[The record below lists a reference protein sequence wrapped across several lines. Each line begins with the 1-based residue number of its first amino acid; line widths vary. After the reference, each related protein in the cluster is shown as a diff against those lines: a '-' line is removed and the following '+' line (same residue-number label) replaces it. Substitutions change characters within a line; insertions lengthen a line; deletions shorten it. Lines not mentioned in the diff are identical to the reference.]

1 MSNFQDIKA
10 QTGIKF
16 FKSSGTGTDAD
27 PFIPQISAITTVN
40 EVTSITNFNVSVGS
54 SNTQVLAA
62 NSSRKLLILVND
74 SDEDIYIALGATAI
88 LNSGIRL
95 NKKGGSLTLDDPKY
109 TGIVNAIC
117 SSGSKNLVGIE
128 A

>member
-27 PFIPQISAITTVN
+27 PFIPQISAITTVK

-74 SDEDIYIALGATAI
+74 SDENIYIALGETAI

-109 TGIVNAIC
+109 TGVVNAIC

>member
-27 PFIPQISAITTVN
+27 PFVPQISAITTVN

-74 SDEDIYIALGATAI
+74 SDEDIYIALGATAT

-109 TGIVNAIC
+109 TGVVNAIC
-117 SSGSKNLVGIE
+117 SSGSKNLVGIS

>member
-54 SNTQVLAA
+54 SNTQVLTA

>member
-27 PFIPQISAITTVN
+27 PFIPQISAITNVN

-54 SNTQVLAA
+54 SNTQVLTA

>member
-1 MSNFQDIKA
+1 MANFQDIKA

-27 PFIPQISAITTVN
+27 PFVPTVSGITTAD
-40 EVTSITNFNVSVGS
+40 EVTSITNYNLSVGAS
-54 SNTQVLAA
+54 STQVLAA

-74 SDEDIYIALGATAI
+74 SDEDIYIALGATAT

-109 TGIVNAIC
+109 TGVVNAIC
-117 SSGSKNLVGIE
+117 SSGSKNLVGIS

>member
-1 MSNFQDIKA
+1 MANFQEIKA

-16 FKSSGTGTDAD
+16 FKSSGTGSDSD
-27 PFIPQISAITTVN
+27 PFVPEINAITTAD
-40 EVTSITNFNVSVGS
+40 EITSITNFNVSVGS
-54 SNTQVLAA
+54 SSTQVLSA

-74 SDEDIYIALGATAI
+74 SDQDIYIALGATAT

-95 NKKGGSLTLDDPKY
+95 NKKGGALTIDDPKY
-109 TGIVNAIC
+109 TGVVNAIC
-117 SSGSKNLVGIE
+117 LNGSKNLIGIE

>member
-1 MSNFQDIKA
+1 MANFQDIKA

-27 PFIPQISAITTVN
+27 PFVPEISASTTPG
-40 EVTSITNFNVSVGS
+40 EVSSITNFNVSVGS
-54 SNTQVLAA
+54 SSTQVLAA
-62 NSSRKLLILVND
+62 NSSRKLLILIND
-74 SDEDIYIALGATAI
+74 SDEDIYLALGSTAT

-109 TGIVNAIC
+109 TGVVNAIC
-117 SSGSKNLVGIE
+117 TTGSKNLVGIE